1 MESDRI
7 YFARRAA
14 EEKAA
19 AMRTA
24 HPNARSAHLD
34 LAARYGDLAEHIGR
48 SDRRAGVAAE

>member
-1 MESDRI
+1 MELDRI